1 MSDTAAAA
9 RRPPP
14 DPQRE
19 WAATRGVLMS
29 YAYLGS
35 RPQAV
40 DSTRAENTLDLRP
53 DLRTPAGA
61 LLASPLAIT
70 MLDAATV
77 NVESLLVLA
86 VTQVDLDII
95 DCGLDVAR
103 AHLDGRVTTQMRS
116 QIFTEAQLRDA
127 DDLSRR
133 IGFGTANWAV
143 LRHSPH
149 RYCYPQPGPLDPRWQ
164 GLPPLWHA
172 YAGRW
177 RDETTMEIP
186 RLPLEVGVEWL
197 HHSPMLVV
205 TEAVALQCAAAELG
219 TDQLVVEHLGLTVV
233 SPGLVGPFLA
243 MPVYTAIE
251 GERLGC
257 RVELR
262 DAGRGDRLVAAAYV
276 RLQAYR

>member
-1 MSDTAAAA
+1 VSDTAAAA

-177 RDETTMEIP
+177 RDETTMP
-186 RLPLEVGVEWL
+186 AARGGRR
-197 HHSPMLVV
+197 VV
-205 TEAVALQCAAAELG
+205 APQ
-219 TDQLVVEHLGLTVV
+219 
-233 SPGLVGPFLA
+233 S
-243 MPVYTAIE
+243 
-251 GERLGC
+251 
-257 RVELR
+257 
-262 DAGRGDRLVAAAYV
+262 DAGGDGGRGPAVRRRRARHGPVGGRAPRADRGVPGPGRPVPGHAGLH
-276 RLQAYR
+276 RDRG